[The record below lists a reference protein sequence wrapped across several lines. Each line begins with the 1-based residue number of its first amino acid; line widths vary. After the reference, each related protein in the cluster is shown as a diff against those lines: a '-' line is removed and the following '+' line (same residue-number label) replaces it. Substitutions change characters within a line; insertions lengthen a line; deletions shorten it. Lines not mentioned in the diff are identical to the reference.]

1 MRLWQAIPASKGIGA
16 WRTRLVQRLLHA
28 SDGITGPVARLLSL
42 AAVAAI
48 RSSAERIDEA
58 AIELVSAQLEK
69 DAS

>member
-1 MRLWQAIPASKGIGA
+1 
-16 WRTRLVQRLLHA
+16 
-28 SDGITGPVARLLSL
+28 LLSL